1 MVSMRFPLVYE
12 VGEDNPKK
20 INVKELLTLACVSDL
35 CLT

>member
-20 INVKELLTLACVSDL
+20 INVKVKHKIEDFLKQ
-35 CLT
+35 